1 MPFSTPFTFCS
12 IGVATDAST
21 SVAEAPTKVVVIWT
35 IGGTTSGY
43 WAIGRPDIAT
53 SPRITVTMEI
63 TIATIGRL
71 TKKRAMAYFAFP
83 ASAAGSAAPGAVAAA
98 TGLGLTTEPS
108 RTFWRPS
115 TTTFSPGFRP
125 SSITHRP
132 STRGPTLTL
141 RNVTLLS
148 APTTATL

>member
-71 TKKRAMAYFAFP
+71 TKKRAMLARLARGLRCALACGGGRRGLRAHHRALSHLLQALDHDLLAWLQAFLDHP
-83 ASAAGSAAPGAVAAA
+83 AAVHA
-98 TGLGLTTEPS
+98 
-108 RTFWRPS
+108 RP
-115 TTTFSPGFRP
+115 
-125 SSITHRP
+125 H
-132 STRGPTLTL
+132 L
-141 RNVTLLS
+141 
-148 APTTATL
+148 